1 MVLNLW
7 ISVTA
12 TLALALVTKLC
23 ESRGGR
29 PGLPVPTSPYCFCG
43 RKATFE
49 EEEEEVRSCVK
60 VEVVALGHRFLT
72 ASPHGLWT

>member
-12 TLALALVTKLC
+12 ILALPLVTKLR
-23 ESRGGR
+23 ESGGGR
-29 PGLPVPTSPYCFCG
+29 PGLPVPNSPYGLCG
-43 RKATFE
+43 HKATFE
-49 EEEEEVRSCVK
+49 EEEVGSCVK